1 MAYDLSKL
9 KWEDLVNLTNKNAG
23 VDVWGN
29 DMPYANRS
37 NDWNLQAEDQA
48 LQDKIKKGNST
59 DYSSLGLKGVNF
71 NIGEHGRQGGEG
83 LFSFDVGDPTK
94 YGALVKNPDGT
105 VGQEIRQVPYHGAW
119 DDKIMPGLTLAF
131 LAAAGGAAAS
141 GIGTG
146 AGAASGAGQA
156 GGGAGLLSGGGG
168 TSIAA
173 MTPEAAY
180 AGGLA
185 SSNAAVAGM
194 GGASGIGSAGGALSV
209 AGAGQ
214 AAAGGGGG
222 LLGGGG
228 GNSISA
234 MTPQEVYAGGQASA
248 NGAVSGMGTPASIGQ
263 AGGALSVAPKPTDYL
278 GMAKSGLSGAKTLA
292 GALGGVG
299 QGQGGGGMANGTTQ
313 SQIDP
318 RMAKYIYGDE
328 SNQGILDIA
337 QKMYQANP
345 SGMNA
350 QMVQGMN
357 SQWNTLN
364 DPKLK
369 AGYDQ
374 IQNQG
379 LGLLNMPMA
388 GNPFTRGQTSAQPAG
403 IPAYQAESLPNAGL
417 LGASPFSLM
426 NAGRA
431 TINPD
436 MLKAYMGGNFTNR
449 G

>member
-1 MAYDLSKL
+1 MDLSNL
-9 KWEDLVNLTNKNAG
+9 SWEDLVKLTQDQSKVMQRGPANGFANPTPDGFEDWTPEKQAAWRTAQLDAPSSIDASGYGMGNIRYNGEKFVGDVAGSDRGIEYTKSPTGGVNSNQFSRNHGWLNDKIEYIVPAMLAAIGGAGAYGAMGAGAAGAGAG
-23 VDVWGN
+23 VG
-29 DMPYANRS
+29 A
-37 NDWNLQAEDQA
+37 
-48 LQDKIKKGNST
+48 
-59 DYSSLGLKGVNF
+59 
-71 NIGEHGRQGGEG
+71 GEAG
-83 LFSFDVGDPTK
+83 
-94 YGALVKNPDGT
+94 
-105 VGQEIRQVPYHGAW
+105 
-119 DDKIMPGLTLAF
+119 
-131 LAAAGGAAAS
+131 AAAGG
-141 GIGTG
+141 GGLLG
-146 AGAASGAGQA
+146 G
-156 GGGAGLLSGGGG
+156 GGGA
-168 TSIAA
+168 SIAA

-214 AAAGGGGG
+214 AAASGGGG
-222 LLGGGG
+222 LLGGGGG

-263 AGGALSVAPKPTDYL
+263 AGGALSVAPNYL
-278 GMAKSGLSGAKTLA
+278 GMAKNGLSAAKSLS

-299 QGQGGGGMANGTTQ
+299 QGQGGGGGMANGTTQ

-337 QKMYQANP
+337 QKMYQSNP

-357 SQWNTLN
+357 NQWNTLN

-403 IPAYQAESLPNAGL
+403 IPAYQVESLPNAGL

-426 NAGRA
+426 GAGKA

-449 G
+449 GQ

>member
-1 MAYDLSKL
+1 MDLSSL
-9 KWEDLVNLTNKNAG
+9 KWDDLVALTNKTAG
-23 VDVWGN
+23 GDFSGIARRGTPSSDWTLSDADQSYN
-29 DMPYANRS
+29 DGLNRAN
-37 NDWNLQAEDQA
+37 N
-48 LQDKIKKGNST
+48 T
-59 DYSSLGLKGVNF
+59 DYSSLGLGGLRYDGGRFTYDAGENQNEF
-71 NIGEHGRQGGEG
+71 GQLFRNPNGSIGQGIQKKTSGG
-83 LFSFDVGDPTK
+83 G
-94 YGALVKNPDGT
+94 
-105 VGQEIRQVPYHGAW
+105 IW
-119 DDKIMPGLTLAF
+119 DEKIMPGLTMAF
-131 LAAAGGAAAS
+131 LAAAGGSALAGAGPS
-141 GIGTG
+141 
-146 AGAASGAGQA
+146 AGAASAGEAGAA
-156 GGGAGLLSGGGG
+156 SATGGGLLGGGG

-173 MTPEAAY
+173 LTPEAAY

-209 AGAGQ
+209 AGAGEL
-214 AAAGGGGG
+214 AAGAGGGG

-234 MTPQEVYAGGQASA
+234 LTPQEVYAGGQASSNA
-248 NGAVSGMGTPASIGQ
+248 AVSGMGTPASIGQ
-263 AGGALSVAPKPTDYL
+263 AGGALSVAPDYL
-278 GMAKSGLSGAKTLA
+278 GIANKGLSGLKTLSGLA
-292 GALGGVG
+292 GAVGNG
-299 QGQGGGGMANGTTQ
+299 QGQGGGMANGTTQ

-318 RMAKYIYGDE
+318 RMAKYIYGDGA
-328 SNQGILDIA
+328 NQGILDIA

-357 SQWNTLN
+357 NQWNTLN

-403 IPAYQAESLPNAGL
+403 IPAYQAESLPNTGL

-426 NAGRA
+426 DAGKSS
-431 TINPD
+431 INPD
-436 MLKAYMGGNFTNR
+436 ILKMYMGGNFANK
-449 G
+449 GQV